1 MSVEAI
7 MDEMLREFLTETT
20 ENLAVLDAELVRFEQ
35 EPDDVATLGNIFR
48 LVHTIKGT
56 CGFLGLP
63 RLEAI
68 AHAGENVL
76 GKFRDGNLA
85 VSPQAVTSILKC
97 IDAIR
102 VLLGILE
109 DTGSEA
115 PGDDTALLTE
125 LAQIAQGDPAPLS
138 ETAADPHPTDAAPVE
153 AATAEAMPSGA
164 DEPAA
169 PVFPVA
175 AEMLEEIARA
185 TAAENA
191 ATAVAARADKASAE
205 APRIQS
211 STAARK
217 GSLPASASPAG
228 SPVPEEGTE
237 SKVPSVAQQSIRVPV
252 ETLES
257 LMNMVSELVLT
268 RNQLLQ
274 MVRGRTD
281 NAFSAPLQRLS
292 HITSELQEG
301 VMKTRMQPIGNA
313 WSKLPRIVRDLAHE
327 TGKKLDLQMQ
337 GETTELDRQVLELI
351 RDPFIHMVRNA
362 ADHGIE
368 LPEERRRAGKPETGV
383 IRLAAHHEGGHI
395 IIKVSDDGRGL
406 DLERIKNK
414 ILANGLAREGD
425 LAQMSE
431 QQIYQFVFRAGFST
445 AEKVTSV
452 SGRGVGMDV
461 VRTNIEK
468 IGGSIE
474 LTSSPGQGSTITV
487 KIPLTLA
494 IVSALIVAAGGQRF
508 ALPQICVMELVRV
521 GGSGDAKIET
531 IRETPLLRLRDRL
544 LPLIDLQTLLRTAN
558 GSRGTEGISE
568 NLEAFVIV
576 TQVGQLRFGVI
587 VDEVFDTEE
596 IVVKPVNPMLRGI
609 RFYAGNTILGDGGVV
624 MILDPNGIAQAIGQ
638 QTAQVDSEAQATE
651 HDVGNK
657 TRLLVFRADKIT
669 IKAVPLDLVARLE
682 EVDLASVERAE
693 DRPMIQYRGRLMPL
707 VPCDPAFQW
716 PTEGRRPVLVFADHG
731 QAMGLVVEEIVDIV
745 EQQVVVELSAQRP
758 GVVGSA
764 LVEGKA
770 TEIVDAAHYL
780 TLAFPGWFETAKQKQ
795 KSGHRSPR
803 LLVVEDSPF
812 FRSLLKPVL
821 EAEGYQVTAVEDA
834 GRALAL
840 REGGERF
847 DAIISDIE
855 MPGMS
860 GFELAEQ
867 IREDGPWCGLP
878 LLALSSHA
886 SDRDLQRGRAVGFT
900 DYIAKF
906 DRDGLVASLART
918 LEQSRA

>member
-1 MSVEAI
+1 
-7 MDEMLREFLTETT
+7 MDEMLREFLTETA

-35 EPDDVATLGNIFR
+35 EPGDLATLGNIFR

-63 RLEAI
+63 RLESI

-102 VLLGILE
+102 ALLSALE
-109 DTGSEA
+109 ETGGEPA
-115 PGDDTALLTE
+115 GDDGALLAE
-125 LAQIAQGDPAPLS
+125 LAQVALGDAVADAVPAPAAVAVEAPEQAS
-138 ETAADPHPTDAAPVE
+138 TEPMVAPPMTAPGGFPVAAELLEEFALATVAKTGAGRFDTPEAAPVE
-153 AATAEAMPSGA
+153 AQPVKAAKAGTSLAKPKATEVAVQ
-164 DEPAA
+164 AA
-169 PVFPVA
+169 SRAPEEA
-175 AEMLEEIARA
+175 AE
-185 TAAENA
+185 
-191 ATAVAARADKASAE
+191 S
-205 APRIQS
+205 
-211 STAARK
+211 K
-217 GSLPASASPAG
+217 G
-228 SPVPEEGTE
+228 
-237 SKVPSVAQQSIRVPV
+237 PSVAQQSIRVPV

-274 MVRGRTD
+274 MVRGRAD
-281 NAFSAPLQRLS
+281 NDFSAPLQRLS

-327 TGKKLDLQMQ
+327 TGKKFDLQMN

-368 LPEERRRAGKPETGV
+368 LPEERRERGKPETGV

-406 DLERIKNK
+406 NLEKIKDK
-414 ILANGLAREGD
+414 ILANGLAREAD

-431 QQIYQFVFRAGFST
+431 QQIYQYVFRAGFST

-474 LTSSPGQGSTITV
+474 LASSPGQGSTITV

-531 IRETPLLRLRDRL
+531 IRQTPLLRLRDRL
-544 LPLIDLQTLLRTAN
+544 LPLIDLQSLLGTSN
-558 GSRGTEGISE
+558 GSRGADGVSE

-596 IVVKPVNPMLRGI
+596 IVVKPVNPLLRGI

-638 QTAQVDSEAQATE
+638 QAGQVDTE
-651 HDVGNK
+651 EQTAGHDSGGK
-657 TRLLVFRADKIT
+657 TRLLVFRADGVG

-682 EVDLASVERAE
+682 EVDLATVERAE
-693 DRPMIQYRGRLMPL
+693 GRPMIQYRGRLMPL
-707 VPCDPAFQW
+707 VPCDPSFVW
-716 PTEGRRPVLVFADHG
+716 PTEGRRPVLVFADRG

-745 EQQVVVELSAQRP
+745 EQHVTIELSAQKP

-770 TEIVDAAHYL
+770 TEIVDATHYL
-780 TLAFPGWFETAKQKQ
+780 TLAFPAWFEPANDRAQTTGQRPK
-795 KSGHRSPR
+795 

-812 FRSLLKPVL
+812 FRGLLKPVL

-834 GRALAL
+834 NRALAL

-855 MPGMS
+855 MPGMN
-860 GFELAEQ
+860 GFEFAEHV
-867 IREDGPWCGLP
+867 RDEGPWRGLP
-878 LLALSSHA
+878 MLALSSHA
-886 SDRDLQRGRAVGFT
+886 TDRDLQRGRAVGFT

-906 DRDGLVASLART
+906 DRDGLMASLART
-918 LEQSRA
+918 LQHSQV